1 MIKPGIAR
9 GAGTLDHPRK
19 VVILFFDSKETNQL
33 INLLILQILL
43 TENRKLKTENG
54 IIGRPVAAITIADR
68 ENAVGAG
75 FKPAPT
81 FVFSG

>member
-1 MIKPGIAR
+1 
-9 GAGTLDHPRK
+9 
-19 VVILFFDSKETNQL
+19 
-33 INLLILQILL
+33 LILQIIL

-54 IIGRPVAAITIADR
+54 IIGRPVAAMKIAAGK
-68 ENAVGAG
+68 NAVGAG